1 MAANGTSKVV
11 ELRRGRLSS
20 SRLSWYP
27 RAVAQPESDATFAG
41 RVLEHTNALY
51 AFAVRLTR
59 DASEAE
65 DLVQDTFTRAIAAA
79 DQFRPGSNLRS
90 WLFRILRNAHI
101 DELRRAR
108 RAPLSPDGLAEEP
121 SSAGVE
127 AELLRGDLEV
137 DRLRRL
143 VAEQIEAAL
152 SALSED
158 ARSVILLDL
167 EGFSE
172 VEVAEVMG
180 CAQGT
185 VKSRLARARAALRL
199 QLAEYAR

>member
-1 MAANGTSKVV
+1 MSGISKVV
-11 ELRRGRLSS
+11 ELRPERLSS
-20 SRLSWYP
+20 SGPSWYP
-27 RAVAQPESDATFAG
+27 RAVVRPRGDATFAG

-51 AFAVRLTR
+51 AFAFRLTR
-59 DASEAE
+59 SAPEAE

-79 DQFRPGSNLRS
+79 DQFRPGSNLRA

-108 RAPLSPDGLAEEP
+108 RAPLSPDGAVQEP
-121 SSAGVE
+121 SSDVDT
-127 AELLRGDLEV
+127 ELLRGDLEV
-137 DRLRRL
+137 EQLRRV
-143 VAEQIEAAL
+143 VAEEIEAAL
-152 SALSED
+152 FALSED

-172 VEVAEVMG
+172 MEVAEVMG

>member
-1 MAANGTSKVV
+1 MPASESSKVV
-11 ELRRGRLSS
+11 PLRGGRLSPGGP
-20 SRLSWYP
+20 SWYP
-27 RAVAQPESDATFAG
+27 RTVARPLADATFAG
-41 RVLEHTNALY
+41 QVLGHTNALY
-51 AFAVRLTR
+51 AFAFRLTR
-59 DASEAE
+59 SAPEAE
-65 DLVQDTFTRAIAAA
+65 DLVQDTFTRAIAAS

-108 RAPLSPDGLAEEP
+108 RAPLSPDGVMQDP
-121 SSAGVE
+121 SSTDFG

-137 DRLRRL
+137 EQLRRL

-152 SALSED
+152 FALSED

-172 VEVAEVMG
+172 IEVAEVMG